1 MTNLDMTSLASIHTS
16 IDFTSFSRG
25 KRQRAGKM
33 DLASLILG
41 LLHADGVLR
50 MEEIRIATGYSAS
63 VLRKEMKAL
72 IAAGLVVSSGRTRG
86 TCYMVAS

>member
-1 MTNLDMTSLASIHTS
+1 MTNLDMTSTKLS
-16 IDFTSFSRG
+16 IDSITYGICTS
-25 KRQRAGKM
+25 QRAGKM

-50 MEEIRIATGYSAS
+50 MEEIRIDTGYSAS